1 MTTRQEAAAKAVK
14 WAQDADR
21 HERTSRE
28 EWRQRAHEHALMW
41 TGIAALLPE
50 GPTCAVTFPDSISD
64 DDRARFI
71 AAWTQTQPAAA
82 SEPKPPSDLADA
94 PDFELIPE
102 WRAMLDRE
110 AAPKPCSINHECP
123 GQPKPNP
130 LTAHHDARC
139 LSQYY
144 VTTVEHGA
152 LVQCVQR
159 VAHEGL
165 HVNGQVKWPSN
176 CQQLAEPESTPRLL
190 DRTAVHAVI
199 RFVASATGRIDPDNI
214 ELLTDHCWATCAR
227 TST

>member
-1 MTTRQEAAAKAVK
+1 MTTRQEAAAKAAE

-50 GPTCAVTFPDSISD
+50 GPACAVTFPDSMSD

-71 AAWTQTQPAAA
+71 AAWTHPQPTAAP
-82 SEPKPPSDLADA
+82 EPKPPTDLANV

-102 WRAMLDRE
+102 WRALLDRE
-110 AAPKPCSINHECP
+110 P
-123 GQPKPNP
+123 
-130 LTAHHDARC
+130 
-139 LSQYY
+139 
-144 VTTVEHGA
+144 
-152 LVQCVQR
+152 
-159 VAHEGL
+159 
-165 HVNGQVKWPSN
+165 
-176 CQQLAEPESTPRLL
+176 EPAPRLL

-199 RFVASATGRIDPDNI
+199 RFVASATGRIDPESI

-227 TST
+227 TSTT